1 MEFPRF
7 TFNPK
12 EGIDN
17 PALVITDDPEP
28 DQSPM
33 PRLCQL
39 KRLEGQSFGFYLRM
53 DQRSQGFEIRDVEP
67 WSPAEQS
74 GLRDGDRVLEV
85 NEEYVDNIDF
95 YRSGRSGKKDDSPTS
110 LTMEA
115 ISALLDQHR
124 SALATDFRTSFSLLE
139 TKFDQVRATVEDQ
152 GQRLSSLELISEDL
166 SQRVSELEKACSS
179 LRENNSKLTAKVI
192 DLEGRIR
199 RQNLR
204 ILGWLSLLKEDN
216 LPNSSRVCYR
226 PRPVILRLHRYRIKD
241 LLIREARRRGK
252 LDYRGQQIRIVE
264 DYCPEILSQRAEY
277 REVMTELYNRGLKPS
292 LLYPARLH
300 ITLSS
305 GEKMWLC
312 SADEAR
318 RYVDRLPAVVR
329 KIQSC
334 GLHLFLLVLRREEY
348 EQSLSLGVDLQTL
361 AKASKGDC
369 WLRPRLCHISRHPVH
384 GLGIT
389 IVSVEGNKFT
399 TFESQK
405 GQYTV
410 STMTDGPAE
419 KAGVCTGDKL
429 IWINGAMVSTL
440 THSTLNR
447 TVKKSGDSVT
457 VLVIDRESESC
468 YVRRKM
474 PILPVVAKCCGLPH
488 TAKTMHLVK
497 GHDGYGFLLRQ
508 EKLAG
513 TRRIVHV
520 LREVDVGSPAE
531 GAGMVDGDLLLA
543 VNGKPVESMEHEDI
557 VKKIRQSGDK
567 VILTSISIRGRDFYR
582 ELGISPVLTRV
593 KPL

>member
-1 MEFPRF
+1 KIMSISQIF

-67 WSPAEQS
+67 WSPAEHS

-95 YRSGRSGKKDDSPTS
+95 YR
-110 LTMEA
+110 M
-115 ISALLDQHR
+115 
-124 SALATDFRTSFSLLE
+124 
-139 TKFDQVRATVEDQ
+139 
-152 GQRLSSLELISEDL
+152 
-166 SQRVSELEKACSS
+166 
-179 LRENNSKLTAKVI
+179 
-192 DLEGRIR
+192 
-199 RQNLR
+199 
-204 ILGWLSLLKEDN
+204 
-216 LPNSSRVCYR
+216 
-226 PRPVILRLHRYRIKD
+226 
-241 LLIREARRRGK
+241 
-252 LDYRGQQIRIVE
+252 
-264 DYCPEILSQRAEY
+264 
-277 REVMTELYNRGLKPS
+277 
-292 LLYPARLH
+292 
-300 ITLSS
+300 
-305 GEKMWLC
+305 
-312 SADEAR
+312 
-318 RYVDRLPAVVR
+318 VR

-348 EQSLSLGVDLQTL
+348 KQSLSLGVDLQTL
-361 AKASKGDC
+361 AKASKGYR
-369 WLRPRLCHISRHPVH
+369 WSRPRLCHISRHPVH

-389 IVSVEGNKFT
+389 IISVEG
-399 TFESQK
+399 QK

-474 PILPVVAKCCGLPH
+474 PILPVVAQCCGLPH

-497 GHDGYGFLLRQ
+497 GRDGYGFLLRQ

-513 TRRIVHV
+513 TQRIVHV

-531 GAGMVDGDLLLA
+531 GAGMEDGDLLLA

-557 VKKIRQSGDK
+557 VKKIRRSGDK

-582 ELGISPVLTRV
+582 ELGISPLLFHDKCTLQYDRQQTVSHCTKNQSETPLRDGDGCLTYPTMYVQDIEEAGSGFHSNCSPDQSGTLTTQLSERTCNAF
-593 KPL
+593 L